1 MRTISTFYFHLPT
14 SHRTASTFP
23 SISPTSPRTN
33 KSPMTARS
41 FKRSLALVTI
51 AVFQKA
57 VLGFDSPVNPLL
69 GSDDESSSSE
79 EEDREETEVRK
90 MPAVAVPRFN
100 IPVNHIIDIDNKLP
114 VEERE
119 AVHEIK
125 VEDMPAIAT
134 PTYSTY
140 NSSANKEGLPVE
152 VIFVNQFPG
161 IVSGQLQESI

>member
-1 MRTISTFYFHLPT
+1 
-14 SHRTASTFP
+14 
-23 SISPTSPRTN
+23 
-33 KSPMTARS
+33 
-41 FKRSLALVTI
+41 
-51 AVFQKA
+51 
-57 VLGFDSPVNPLL
+57 
-69 GSDDESSSSE
+69 
-79 EEDREETEVRK
+79 

-100 IPVNHIIDIDNKLP
+100 IPVNHMNIIDIDNKLP

>member
-23 SISPTSPRTN
+23 SITPTSPRTN

-79 EEDREETEVRK
+79 EEDREETGVRE
-90 MPAVAVPRFN
+90 MTAVAVPRFN
-100 IPVNHIIDIDNKLP
+100 IPVNHIIDIDK
-114 VEERE
+114 
-119 AVHEIK
+119 AVHETK

-140 NSSANKEGLPVE
+140 NSSANKQGLPVE

-161 IVSGQLQESI
+161 IVSGELQESI